1 MEGPVG
7 RGRSHIE
14 GPSGAPAP
22 SSGGELH
29 QEGQDGL
36 HVLTH
41 RGRYLREIEEAQ
53 GRLTT
58 LARLAG
64 RPGLDPLRRSLNR
77 TITTPPEETPFRFAR
92 AAHASTE

>member
-1 MEGPVG
+1 MLGRSQTGLSQTEPKILERVSKRGAGSMEGPDG

-53 GRLTT
+53 
-58 LARLAG
+58 AG
-64 RPGLDPLRRSLNR
+64 
-77 TITTPPEETPFRFAR
+77 
-92 AAHASTE
+92 